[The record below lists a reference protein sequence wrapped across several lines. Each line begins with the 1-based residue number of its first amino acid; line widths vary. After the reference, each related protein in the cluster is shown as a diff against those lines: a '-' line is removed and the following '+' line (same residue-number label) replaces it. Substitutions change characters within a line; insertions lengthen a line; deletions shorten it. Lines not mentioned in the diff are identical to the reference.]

1 MQSKACD
8 HDFYVV
14 SLTPSVTLVVDF
26 DGDENIGEEERLVS
40 LYRGNAH
47 VCLKDSIFQPSNAE
61 RHDVELISLM
71 KNLHQ
76 GAQLLARLC
85 V

>member
-26 DGDENIGEEERLVS
+26 DGDENIGEEEILVS
-40 LYRGNAH
+40 FYRGNAH
-47 VCLKDSIFQPSNAE
+47 VCLKDSIYQPSNVE

-71 KNLHQ
+71 EKV
-76 GAQLLARLC
+76 A
-85 V
+85 

>member
-1 MQSKACD
+1 M
-8 HDFYVV
+8 V
-14 SLTPSVTLVVDF
+14 SITPSVILVVDF
-26 DGDENIGEEERLVS
+26 DGNENIDEGERLAS
-40 LYRGNAH
+40 FYRGNAH
-47 VCLKDSIFQPSNAE
+47 VCLEDSIFQPSNAE